1 MSISNANETY
11 NYNDTLLRCFGRLES
26 RGIQVAGIYTEL
38 VYHPHLYEDCIVC
51 QNNLIVEADD
61 LLEGC
66 ERIYC
71 VVTKDRDGEAAG
83 YYHSK
88 EDPIDD
94 GSIKQFFAKIFAK
107 KAIMEEC
114 DEITDTDSKEGN

>member
-1 MSISNANETY
+1 MSISNEKY
-11 NYNDTLLRCFGRLES
+11 GYNDTLMRCFGRLES

-38 VYHPHLYEDCIVC
+38 VYNPHLYEDCIVC
-51 QNNLIVEADD
+51 RNNLIVEEDD

-66 ERIYC
+66 GRIYC
-71 VVTKDRDGEAAG
+71 IVTKNCNSDVTG

-94 GSIKQFFAKIFAK
+94 GSIKQFFAKVFVK
-107 KAIMEEC
+107 KATTEEY
-114 DEITDTDSKEGN
+114 DEITDNKEDN